1 MLFFGTF
8 VALSCFLGVYFTLN
22 KSYGYSMGDAFTLA
36 GWVIAVGA
44 FISSAILAYHHPRCK
59 CWKPL
64 FTAEYSELPNQEG
77 YELRTLVELP
87 G

>member
-1 MLFFGTF
+1 MFFFAAF

-36 GWVIAVGA
+36 GWVVAVGA
-44 FISSAILAYHHPRCK
+44 FISTAILAYHYPRCE
-59 CWKPL
+59 CWEPP
-64 FTAEYSELPNQEG
+64 EHPQRSRCG
-77 YELRTLVELP
+77 SYEMLNRAELP